1 MNDTI
6 IIVIMGVLG
15 VLVLNFSDDLNNET
29 IMFLCGLSIAVLSVV
44 DLILREILT

>member
-1 MNDTI
+1 MNDRF

-15 VLVLNFSDDLNNET
+15 FIVMNFFEDLDNEC
-29 IMFLCGLSIAVLSVV
+29 IMFLCGLSIIVLSIV